1 MEIRLDIGKNIY
13 KDLVKYSEIEDKELD
28 HFAID
33 MIDLGLRIHKNAA
46 TKEPEIDENERLLR
60 ENNAIIKEVIRC
72 TFEKTKVQSKVFD
85 ADTLITMVENTTAAF
100 LEGKLKG
107 A

>member
-1 MEIRLDIGKNIY
+1 MEIKLDVGKNTYI
-13 KDLVKYSEIEDKELD
+13 DLVKYSETEDKKLD

-33 MIDLGLRIHKNAA
+33 MIDLGLRVHKNSE

-100 LEGKLKG
+100 LEGKRG
-107 A
+107 NN